1 MKTMFPHTK
10 EKRKRYQSCKS
21 VPTFSEQDSRSPAVP
36 GNIFLAPVEINQKPA
51 KRTGLL
57 CKLHAHPKILIAKH
71 LVYFTAT
78 FPNLRPF

>member
-1 MKTMFPHTK
+1 MKRMFPHTK

-51 KRTGLL
+51 KRMGLL
-57 CKLHAHPKILIAKH
+57 SKLDAHPEILLAKH
-71 LVYFTAT
+71 LVDFSAI
-78 FPNLRPF
+78 FPNLSPF